1 MADQYSDLPKGA
13 VSLNADPE
21 YTDLPKGAVS
31 VQPANPNAL
40 EMRAPDER
48 ESTWGKFKN
57 AISHPIDYL
66 SDVEEDTQEGG
77 NRTIVG
83 RALGYMQGRGDQGYA
98 ADHQFSPAVKSFM
111 AGPIE
116 GPPKLIRGT
125 MRVLDPEAHMRERA
139 SGAHEA
145 LTGAL
150 QTAPV
155 VAPEALTA
163 DTLIPRVIA
172 GAGTQQA
179 VEKGLG
185 KMGVPNEYATVAG
198 DVAGLTAAAP
208 EKVAEVGSNV
218 VRGVKGR
225 YEQLAPRVK
234 PVIERVSTPKNIAT
248 GVGSMV
254 PGAHTVGGMAGR
266 YGSEVLLGPE
276 RANEPLIKFKQPTA
290 PEEPVVGQAQG
301 LGRIQ
306 TQPLT
311 PEEEAAPEVL
321 RAQGLGK
328 MSVPTPEASPF
339 EGVQSLRTKMVPA
352 KEMAGMYVQPAEE
365 PVVEAPATP
374 AEEPGNVKT
383 LKAKGGKVVDTDP
396 QNLQK
401 LLEDSLKQVQEKKAP
416 AKAPTLK
423 PSDVTSGDNA
433 GVVHDEANNRF
444 DIYRNSSDP
453 IGSITYGEGQKY
465 ETAAE
470 AKKAAKAFY
479 RDPSKI
485 EELGIQAPASVEA
498 APDDLVSARNLLKDL
513 RDAELVKFAEQNG
526 VKPDSSFFER
536 DANRHRT
543 GRERFINKVLETMG
557 PKFHAQVADAVNEF
571 DSTEPSKMFT
581 EADKHNVGKP
591 ARARTILD
599 AVGRLRTNP
608 SVSGGSQEAEL
619 TGPERRI
626 QPRSKLLSA
635 DELQR
640 GIEQRVP
647 VRTPFDDTEG
657 AMDTI
662 NRDIERR
669 VPKPVATNASGE
681 SSASLENI
689 NRVASNKAKGL
700 KTYRLN
706 SLTGNATPILP
717 TDAVDWHP
725 TGAEHKITVD
735 KNGNIE
741 ILESGPRAR
750 PMLKSSKINL
760 PK

>member
-1 MADQYSDLPKGA
+1 MATAEELQQSKAFQDLTVEDKKAFLSDTSPAFKALSTEDQDGFINHVTSAPQPDSEVQDAANRYAAHPAGE
-13 VSLNADPE
+13 VS
-21 YTDLPKGAVS
+21 
-31 VQPANPNAL
+31 
-40 EMRAPDER
+40 MHAPDE
-48 ESTWGKFKN
+48 STWSKFKN
-57 AISHPIDYL
+57 AVSHPIDYL
-66 SDVEEDTQEGG
+66 SDVEADTQEGG

-83 RALGYMQGRGDQGYA
+83 RALGYMQGRGDQGYE

-111 AGPIE
+111 AGPVE
-116 GPPKLIRGT
+116 GPPKIARGILR
-125 MRVLDPEAHMRERA
+125 MNQPHASVREQAGGLNEAVE
-139 SGAHEA
+139 G
-145 LTGAL
+145 GL
-150 QTAPV
+150 QTAGPA
-155 VAPEALTA
+155 VALSPTA
-163 DTLIPRVIA
+163 IPRIIA
-172 GAGTQQA
+172 GSMAGKA
-179 VEKGLG
+179 VKGGLG
-185 KMGVPNEYATVAG
+185 RIGVPDEYAEAAGNVAS
-198 DVAGLTAAAP
+198 VAAAAAP
-208 EKVAEVGSNV
+208 ETPEAIRALKRNYQG
-218 VRGVKGR
+218 
-225 YEQLAPRVK
+225 AP
-234 PVIERVSTPKNIAT
+234 ST
-248 GVGSMV
+248 VY
-254 PGAHTVGGMAGR
+254 PGASKPEAPA
-266 YGSEVLLGPE
+266 SALG
-276 RANEPLIKFKQPTA
+276 NIKA
-290 PEEPVVGQAQG
+290 
-301 LGRIQ
+301 
-306 TQPLT
+306 QPLT
-311 PEEEAAPEVL
+311 AEEEAAPDIL

-328 MSVPTPEASPF
+328 MSVPKPEASPF

-352 KEMAGMYVQPAEE
+352 KELAGMYVQPAEE
-365 PVVEAPATP
+365 PVVEAPAPP

-383 LKAKGGKVVDTDP
+383 LKAKGGRVVDTDP

-433 GVVHDEANNRF
+433 GVVHDETNNRF

-453 IGSITYGEGQKY
+453 IGSIEYGEGQKY

-485 EELGIQAPASVEA
+485 EELGIQAPANVEA

-557 PKFHAQVADAVNEF
+557 PKFHAQIADAVNEF

-581 EADKHNVGKP
+581 DADKHNVGKP

-608 SVSGGSQEAEL
+608 SVSGGSQGAEL

-669 VPKPVATNASGE
+669 VPKPVTTNASGE
-681 SSASLENI
+681 SAASLENI

-750 PMLKSSKINL
+750 PLLKSSKINL
-760 PK
+760 PKE